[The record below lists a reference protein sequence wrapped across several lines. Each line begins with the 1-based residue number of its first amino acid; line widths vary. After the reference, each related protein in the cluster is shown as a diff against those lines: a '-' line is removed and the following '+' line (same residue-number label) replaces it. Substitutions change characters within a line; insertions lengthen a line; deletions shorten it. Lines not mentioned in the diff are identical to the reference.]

1 MGHALYWDMHK
12 NLKLFLLVF
21 LALLVLAMG
30 GTWYAISTINP
41 AQLTQLLS
49 SSVKAA
55 TGRDLKIAGP
65 VSLTIFPS
73 IGVKA
78 EDVSLSNATWASGS
92 DMIQLKRIDIGI
104 RLLPLLSKRIEI
116 SRINLNGLD
125 AHLQSNA
132 EGQSNWVLAAP
143 LAQGVTANVNTDKPE
158 SATPSNGDDSFVSI
172 ENVSITDARISYQDG
187 SRPQNIFEV
196 QRLSLS
202 GGGDKTAI
210 QLDMKHANDSLGVS
224 GKVTSVRK
232 ILNSWNAS
240 PLKVNIDLD
249 ITLNGKSLLV
259 RGDVHK
265 TPQQLVSFDITLK
278 SKSFDLTSLVAG
290 SALAVSDG
298 KIAHA
303 ASKLKGKSKYFF
315 NEDHL
320 PFDLLPMANGKVN
333 VDIAQLGLPD
343 QEPIRDL
350 RATLTF
356 SGDRINMQDF
366 SFELGNGRAQG
377 NVSLDKFQST
387 APSLSIDGFAKG
399 FTIEQI
405 LADAKSKVSGGDTKV
420 AFNLKSSGISMHQ
433 LASRANGKIQ
443 ISVGQAKLATSFLNK
458 GGDFVITVLDAVNPL
473 RKKSNQTVLECAV
486 AYLPINNGLVSVV
499 DTVGVETDR
508 LDVVLNGTVNLNN
521 EEINLKIFPREK
533 SGLTLGVDLGNLI
546 KLQGTLQNPSSGINQ
561 AGVVNSAVTI
571 GLGIL
576 TGGATILAENAKSM
590 ATKSQP
596 CKTALRPWSDITAGA
611 N

>member
-1 MGHALYWDMHK
+1 MHK

-30 GTWYAISTINP
+30 GAWYAISTINP

-73 IGVKA
+73 VGVKA
-78 EDVSLSNATWASGS
+78 EDVSLSNAAWALGS
-92 DMIQLKRIDIGI
+92 EMIKLKQIDIGI
-104 RLLPLLSKRIEI
+104 GLLPLLSKRIEI
-116 SRINLNGLD
+116 TRINLNGLD

-132 EGQSNWVLAAP
+132 EGRGNWVLAAP
-143 LAQGVTANVNTDKPE
+143 LAQGVTANANTDKPE
-158 SATPSNGDDSFVSI
+158 SAAPNNGDDSFISI
-172 ENVSITDARISYQDG
+172 ETVSITDARISYQDG
-187 SRPQNIFEV
+187 SGSQNIFEV

-265 TPQQLVSFDITLK
+265 TPQQLVSFDIALK

-303 ASKLKGKSKYFF
+303 ASRLKEKSKYFF

-366 SFELGNGRAQG
+366 SFDLGNGRAQG
-377 NVSLDKFQST
+377 NVSLDKFRSA
-387 APSLSIDGFAKG
+387 APNLSIDGFAKG

>member
-1 MGHALYWDMHK
+1 MHK

-30 GTWYAISTINP
+30 GAWYAISTINP

-73 IGVKA
+73 VGVKA
-78 EDVSLSNATWASGS
+78 EDVSLSNAAWALGS
-92 DMIQLKRIDIGI
+92 DMIKLKQIDIGI
-104 RLLPLLSKRIEI
+104 RLLPLLSRRIEI

-143 LAQGVTANVNTDKPE
+143 LTQGVPAHANTDKSE
-158 SATPSNGDDSFVSI
+158 SAAPSNGDDSFVSI
-172 ENVSITDARISYQDG
+172 ENVSVTDARISYQNG
-187 SRPQNIFEV
+187 SGPQNIFEV
-196 QRLSLS
+196 QHLSLS

-210 QLDMKHANDSLGVS
+210 QLDMKHANYSLGVS
-224 GKVTSVRK
+224 GKVTSIRK
-232 ILNSWNAS
+232 ILDSWNAS
-240 PLKVNIDLD
+240 PLKINIDLD
-249 ITLNGKSLLV
+249 IALNGKSLLV
-259 RGDVHK
+259 RGDFHK
-265 TPQQLVSFDITLK
+265 TRHQLVSFDITLK

-298 KIAHA
+298 KIPRT
-303 ASKLKGKSKYFF
+303 ASKLKGQSKYFF

-320 PFDLLPMANGKVN
+320 PFNLLPMANGKVK

-405 LADAKSKVSGGDTKV
+405 LADAKSKVIGGDTKV

-508 LDVVLNGTVNLNN
+508 LDVVLNGSVNLNN

-533 SGLTLGVDLGNLI
+533 SGLTLGIDLGNLI

-571 GLGIL
+571 GLGFL
-576 TGGATILAENAKSM
+576 TGGATILAENAKSL

>member
-1 MGHALYWDMHK
+1 MHK

-30 GTWYAISTINP
+30 GAWYAISTINP

-78 EDVSLSNATWASGS
+78 EDVSLSNASWALGS
-92 DMIQLKRIDIGI
+92 DMIQLKQIDIGI

-143 LAQGVTANVNTDKPE
+143 LAQGVAANTNTDKSE
-158 SATPSNGDDSFVSI
+158 SAAPSNGDDSFVSI

-187 SRPQNIFEV
+187 SVLQNIFEV
-196 QRLSLS
+196 QHLSLS

-210 QLDMKHANDSLGVS
+210 QLDMKHANYSLGVS

-265 TPQQLVSFDITLK
+265 TPQQLASFDITLK

-290 SALAVSDG
+290 SALAASDG
-298 KIAHA
+298 KIPHA
-303 ASKLKGKSKYFF
+303 ASKLKEKSKYFF

-320 PFDLLPMANGKVN
+320 PFDLLPVANGKVN

-343 QEPIRDL
+343 QAPIRDL
-350 RATLTF
+350 RATLIF
-356 SGDRINMQDF
+356 SGDHINMQDF

-405 LADAKSKVSGGDTKV
+405 LADAKSKVIGGDTKV

-596 CKTALRPWSDITAGA
+596 CKTALRPWSDINAGA

>member
-1 MGHALYWDMHK
+1 M
-12 NLKLFLLVF
+12 LVF

-30 GTWYAISTINP
+30 GAWYAISTINP

-78 EDVSLSNATWASGS
+78 EDVSLSNATWALGS

-116 SRINLNGLD
+116 TRINLNGLD

-132 EGQSNWVLAAP
+132 EGRGNWVLAAP
-143 LAQGVTANVNTDKPE
+143 LAQGVTANANTDKPE
-158 SATPSNGDDSFVSI
+158 SAAPNNGDDSFISI
-172 ENVSITDARISYQDG
+172 ETVSITDARISYQDG
-187 SRPQNIFEV
+187 SGSQNIFEV

-259 RGDVHK
+259 RGDIYK
-265 TPQQLVSFDITLK
+265 TPQQLVSFDIALK

-303 ASKLKGKSKYFF
+303 ASRLKEKSKYFF

>member
-1 MGHALYWDMHK
+1 MHK

-78 EDVSLSNATWASGS
+78 EDVSLSNATWALGS

-132 EGQSNWVLAAP
+132 EGQGNWVLAAP
-143 LAQGVTANVNTDKPE
+143 LAQGVTANANTDKPE
-158 SATPSNGDDSFVSI
+158 SAAPSNGDDSFVSI
-172 ENVSITDARISYQDG
+172 ENVSVTDARISYQDG
-187 SRPQNIFEV
+187 SGPQNIFEV

-259 RGDVHK
+259 RGDVYK

-278 SKSFDLTSLVAG
+278 SKSFDLTSLVTG

-298 KIAHA
+298 KIPHT
-303 ASKLKGKSKYFF
+303 ASKPKGKSKYFF

>member
-1 MGHALYWDMHK
+1 MHK

-78 EDVSLSNATWASGS
+78 EDVSLSNASWASGS
-92 DMIQLKRIDIGI
+92 DMIQLKQIDIGI

-143 LAQGVTANVNTDKPE
+143 LAQGVTANANTDKPE

-172 ENVSITDARISYQDG
+172 ENVSVTDARISYQDG

-259 RGDVHK
+259 RGDVYK

-290 SALAVSDG
+290 SALAASDG
-298 KIAHA
+298 KIPHT
-303 ASKLKGKSKYFF
+303 ASKPKRKSKYFF

>member
-1 MGHALYWDMHK
+1 MHK

-30 GTWYAISTINP
+30 GAWYAISTINP

-73 IGVKA
+73 VGVKA
-78 EDVSLSNATWASGS
+78 EDVSLSNAAWALGS
-92 DMIQLKRIDIGI
+92 EMIKLKQIDIGI
-104 RLLPLLSKRIEI
+104 GLLPLLSKRIEI
-116 SRINLNGLD
+116 TRINLNGLD

-132 EGQSNWVLAAP
+132 EGRGNWVLAAP
-143 LAQGVTANVNTDKPE
+143 LAQGVTANANTDKPE
-158 SATPSNGDDSFVSI
+158 SAAPNNGDDSFISI
-172 ENVSITDARISYQDG
+172 ETVSITDARISYQDG
-187 SRPQNIFEV
+187 SGSQNIFEV

-259 RGDVHK
+259 RGDIYK
-265 TPQQLVSFDITLK
+265 TPQQLVSFDIALK

-303 ASKLKGKSKYFF
+303 ASRLKEKSKYFF

-377 NVSLDKFQST
+377 DVSLDKFQSA

-596 CKTALRPWSDITAGA
+596 CKTALRPWSDINAGA

>member
-1 MGHALYWDMHK
+1 MHK

-30 GTWYAISTINP
+30 GAWYAISTINP

-78 EDVSLSNATWASGS
+78 EDVSLSNATWALGS

-116 SRINLNGLD
+116 SRISLNGLD

-132 EGQSNWVLAAP
+132 AGEGNWILAAP
-143 LAQGVTANVNTDKPE
+143 LAQGVTANANTDKPE
-158 SATPSNGDDSFVSI
+158 SAAPSNGDDSFVSI
-172 ENVSITDARISYQDG
+172 ENVSVTDARISYQDG

-259 RGDVHK
+259 RGDVYK
-265 TPQQLVSFDITLK
+265 TPQQLVRFDIALK

-298 KIAHA
+298 KIVHA

-315 NEDHL
+315 NEDYL

-366 SFELGNGRAQG
+366 SFDLGNGRAQG

-596 CKTALRPWSDITAGA
+596 CKTALRPWSDINAGA

>member
-1 MGHALYWDMHK
+1 MHK

-78 EDVSLSNATWASGS
+78 EDVSLSNATWALGS

-143 LAQGVTANVNTDKPE
+143 LAQGVTANANTDKPE

-172 ENVSITDARISYQDG
+172 ENVSLTDARISYQDG

-259 RGDVHK
+259 RGDVYK
-265 TPQQLVSFDITLK
+265 TPQQLVSFDIALK

-290 SALAVSDG
+290 SALAASDG
-298 KIAHA
+298 KIPHA

-315 NEDHL
+315 NEDYL

>member
-1 MGHALYWDMHK
+1 MHK

-78 EDVSLSNATWASGS
+78 EDVSLSNATWALGS

-116 SRINLNGLD
+116 SRISLNGLD

-143 LAQGVTANVNTDKPE
+143 LAQGVAANTNTDKSE
-158 SATPSNGDDSFVSI
+158 SAAPSNGDDSFVSI

-187 SRPQNIFEV
+187 SGLQNIFEV
-196 QRLSLS
+196 QHLSLS

-265 TPQQLVSFDITLK
+265 TPQQLVSFDIALK

-290 SALAVSDG
+290 SALAASDG
-298 KIAHA
+298 NIPHT
-303 ASKLKGKSKYFF
+303 ASKPKRKSKYFF

-350 RATLTF
+350 RATFTF
-356 SGDRINMQDF
+356 SDDHINMQDF

-596 CKTALRPWSDITAGA
+596 CKTALRPWSDINAGA

>member
-1 MGHALYWDMHK
+1 MHK

-30 GTWYAISTINP
+30 GAWYAISTINP

-78 EDVSLSNATWASGS
+78 EDVSLSNATWALGS

-116 SRINLNGLD
+116 SRISLNGLD

-132 EGQSNWVLAAP
+132 AGEGNWILAAP
-143 LAQGVTANVNTDKPE
+143 LAQGVTANANTDKPE
-158 SATPSNGDDSFVSI
+158 SAAPSNGDDSFVSI
-172 ENVSITDARISYQDG
+172 ENVSVTDARISYQDG

-259 RGDVHK
+259 RGDVYK
-265 TPQQLVSFDITLK
+265 TPQQLVRFDISLK

-290 SALAVSDG
+290 SALAASDG
-298 KIAHA
+298 KIPHA

-315 NEDHL
+315 NEDYL

-366 SFELGNGRAQG
+366 SFDLGNGRAQG

-405 LADAKSKVSGGDTKV
+405 LADAKSKVIGGDTKV

>member
-1 MGHALYWDMHK
+1 MHK

-30 GTWYAISTINP
+30 GAWYAISTINP

-78 EDVSLSNATWASGS
+78 EDVSLSNASWALGS
-92 DMIQLKRIDIGI
+92 DMIQLKQIDIGI

-143 LAQGVTANVNTDKPE
+143 LAQGVAANTNTDKSE
-158 SATPSNGDDSFVSI
+158 SAAPSNGDDSFVSI

-187 SRPQNIFEV
+187 SGLQNIFEV
-196 QRLSLS
+196 QHLSLS

-298 KIAHA
+298 KIPRT
-303 ASKLKGKSKYFF
+303 ASKLKGQSKYFF

-320 PFDLLPMANGKVN
+320 PFNLLPMANGKVK

-350 RATLTF
+350 RATFTF
-356 SGDRINMQDF
+356 SDDHINMQDF

-405 LADAKSKVSGGDTKV
+405 LADAKSKVIGGDTKV

-596 CKTALRPWSDITAGA
+596 CKTALRPWSDINAGA

>member
-1 MGHALYWDMHK
+1 MHK

-30 GTWYAISTINP
+30 GAWYAISMINP

-104 RLLPLLSKRIEI
+104 RVLPLLSKRIEI

-143 LAQGVTANVNTDKPE
+143 LAQGVTANANTDKPE
-158 SATPSNGDDSFVSI
+158 SAAPNNGDDSFVSI
-172 ENVSITDARISYQDG
+172 ENVSVIDARISYQDG
-187 SRPQNIFEV
+187 SGPQNIFEV

-259 RGDVHK
+259 RGDVYK
-265 TPQQLVSFDITLK
+265 TPQQLVSFDISLK

-290 SALAVSDG
+290 SALAASDG
-298 KIAHA
+298 KIPHA

-315 NEDHL
+315 NEDYL

-377 NVSLDKFQST
+377 NVSLDKFRSA
-387 APSLSIDGFAKG
+387 APNLSIDGFAKG

-405 LADAKSKVSGGDTKV
+405 LADAKSKVSGGDTKI
-420 AFNLKSSGISMHQ
+420 AFDVKSSGVSMHQ

-458 GGDFVITVLDAVNPL
+458 GGDFVVTVLDAVNPL

-499 DTVGVETDR
+499 DTIGVETDR
-508 LDVVLNGTVNLNN
+508 LDVVLNGSVNLNN

-533 SGLTLGVDLGNLI
+533 SGLTLGIDLGNLI

-571 GLGIL
+571 GLGFL
-576 TGGATILAENAKSM
+576 TGGATILAENAKSL

>member
-1 MGHALYWDMHK
+1 M
-12 NLKLFLLVF
+12 LVF

-30 GTWYAISTINP
+30 GAWYAISTINP

-78 EDVSLSNATWASGS
+78 EDVSLSNATWALGS
-92 DMIQLKRIDIGI
+92 DMIKLKQIDIGI
-104 RLLPLLSKRIEI
+104 GLLPLLSKRIEI
-116 SRINLNGLD
+116 TRINLNGLD

-132 EGQSNWVLAAP
+132 EGRGNWVLAAP
-143 LAQGVTANVNTDKPE
+143 LAQGVTANANTDKPE
-158 SATPSNGDDSFVSI
+158 SAAPNNGDDSFISI
-172 ENVSITDARISYQDG
+172 ETVSITDARISYQDG
-187 SRPQNIFEV
+187 SGLQNIFEV
-196 QRLSLS
+196 QHLSLS

-259 RGDVHK
+259 RGDIYK
-265 TPQQLVSFDITLK
+265 TPQQLVSFDIALK

-303 ASKLKGKSKYFF
+303 ASRLKEKSKYFF

-366 SFELGNGRAQG
+366 SFDLGNGRAQG

>member
-1 MGHALYWDMHK
+1 MHK

-78 EDVSLSNATWASGS
+78 EDVSLSNATWALGS

-116 SRINLNGLD
+116 SRISLNGLD

-132 EGQSNWVLAAP
+132 AGEGNWILAAP
-143 LAQGVTANVNTDKPE
+143 LAQGVTANANTDKPE
-158 SATPSNGDDSFVSI
+158 SAAPNNGDDSFISI
-172 ENVSITDARISYQDG
+172 ETVSITDARISYQDG
-187 SRPQNIFEV
+187 SGSQNIFEV

-259 RGDVHK
+259 RGDVYK
-265 TPQQLVSFDITLK
+265 TPQQLVRFDIALK

-290 SALAVSDG
+290 SALAASDG
-298 KIAHA
+298 KIPHA

-315 NEDHL
+315 NEDYL

>member
-1 MGHALYWDMHK
+1 MHK
-12 NLKLFLLVF
+12 NLKLFMLVF

-30 GTWYAISTINP
+30 GAWYAISTINP

-78 EDVSLSNATWASGS
+78 EDVSLSNATWALGS

-116 SRINLNGLD
+116 TRINLNGLD

-132 EGQSNWVLAAP
+132 EGRGNWVLAAP
-143 LAQGVTANVNTDKPE
+143 LAQGVTANANTDKPE
-158 SATPSNGDDSFVSI
+158 SAAPNNGDDSFISI
-172 ENVSITDARISYQDG
+172 ETVSITDARISYQDG
-187 SRPQNIFEV
+187 SGSQNIFEV

-259 RGDVHK
+259 RGDIYK
-265 TPQQLVSFDITLK
+265 TPQQLVSFDIALK

-303 ASKLKGKSKYFF
+303 ASRLKEKSKYFF

-366 SFELGNGRAQG
+366 SFDLGNGRAQG

-443 ISVGQAKLATSFLNK
+443 ISVGQAKLSTSFLNK

>member
-1 MGHALYWDMHK
+1 MHK

-116 SRINLNGLD
+116 SRISLNGLD

-132 EGQSNWVLAAP
+132 AGEGNWILAAP
-143 LAQGVTANVNTDKPE
+143 LAQGVIANANTDKPE

-172 ENVSITDARISYQDG
+172 ENVSLTDARISYQDG

-265 TPQQLVSFDITLK
+265 TPQQLVSFDISLK

-290 SALAVSDG
+290 SALAASDG
-298 KIAHA
+298 KIPHA

>member
-1 MGHALYWDMHK
+1 MHK

-30 GTWYAISTINP
+30 GAWYAISTINP

-78 EDVSLSNATWASGS
+78 EDVSLSNATWALGS

-143 LAQGVTANVNTDKPE
+143 LAQGVAANTNTDKSE
-158 SATPSNGDDSFVSI
+158 SAAPSNGDDSFVSI

-187 SRPQNIFEV
+187 SGLQNIFEV
-196 QRLSLS
+196 QHLSLS

-210 QLDMKHANDSLGVS
+210 QLDMKHANYSLGVS

-265 TPQQLVSFDITLK
+265 TPQQLASFDITLK

-290 SALAVSDG
+290 SALAASDG
-298 KIAHA
+298 KIPHA
-303 ASKLKGKSKYFF
+303 ASKLKEKSKYFF

-320 PFDLLPMANGKVN
+320 PFDLLPVANGKVN

-343 QEPIRDL
+343 QAPIRDL
-350 RATLTF
+350 RATLIF
-356 SGDRINMQDF
+356 SGDHINMQDF

-377 NVSLDKFQST
+377 NVSLDKFQSA

-405 LADAKSKVSGGDTKV
+405 LADAKSKVIGGDTKV

-596 CKTALRPWSDITAGA
+596 CKTALRPWSDINAGA

>member
-1 MGHALYWDMHK
+1 
-12 NLKLFLLVF
+12 
-21 LALLVLAMG
+21 
-30 GTWYAISTINP
+30 
-41 AQLTQLLS
+41 
-49 SSVKAA
+49 
-55 TGRDLKIAGP
+55 
-65 VSLTIFPS
+65 
-73 IGVKA
+73 
-78 EDVSLSNATWASGS
+78 
-92 DMIQLKRIDIGI
+92 
-104 RLLPLLSKRIEI
+104 LSKRIEI
-116 SRINLNGLD
+116 TRINLNGLD

-132 EGQSNWVLAAP
+132 EGRGNWVLAAP
-143 LAQGVTANVNTDKPE
+143 LAQGVTANANTDKPE
-158 SATPSNGDDSFVSI
+158 SAAPNNGDDSFISI
-172 ENVSITDARISYQDG
+172 ETVSITDARISYQDG
-187 SRPQNIFEV
+187 SGPQNIFEV

-259 RGDVHK
+259 RGDIYK
-265 TPQQLVSFDITLK
+265 TPQQLVSFDIALK

-303 ASKLKGKSKYFF
+303 ASRLKEKSKYFF

-366 SFELGNGRAQG
+366 SFDLGNGRAQG

>member
-1 MGHALYWDMHK
+1 MHK

-78 EDVSLSNATWASGS
+78 EDVSLSNASWALGS
-92 DMIQLKRIDIGI
+92 DMIQLKQIDIGI

-143 LAQGVTANVNTDKPE
+143 LAQGVAANTNTDKSE
-158 SATPSNGDDSFVSI
+158 SAAPSNGDDSFVSI

-187 SRPQNIFEV
+187 SGLQNIFEV
-196 QRLSLS
+196 QHLSLS

-298 KIAHA
+298 KIPRT
-303 ASKLKGKSKYFF
+303 ASKLKGQSKYFF

-320 PFDLLPMANGKVN
+320 PFNLLPMANGKVK

-405 LADAKSKVSGGDTKV
+405 LADAKSKVIGGDTKV

-596 CKTALRPWSDITAGA
+596 CKTALRPWSDINAGA

>member
-1 MGHALYWDMHK
+1 MHK
-12 NLKLFLLVF
+12 NLKLVLLVF

-41 AQLTQLLS
+41 TQLTQLLS

-78 EDVSLSNATWASGS
+78 EDVSLSNASWASGS
-92 DMIQLKRIDIGI
+92 DMIQLKQIDIGI

-143 LAQGVTANVNTDKPE
+143 LAQGVTANANTDKPE

-172 ENVSITDARISYQDG
+172 ENVSVTDARISYQDG

-278 SKSFDLTSLVAG
+278 SKSFDLTSLVTG

-298 KIAHA
+298 NIPHT
-303 ASKLKGKSKYFF
+303 ASKPKGKSKYFF

-366 SFELGNGRAQG
+366 SFDLGNGRAQG

-443 ISVGQAKLATSFLNK
+443 ISVGQAKLSTSFLNK

-508 LDVVLNGTVNLNN
+508 LDVVLNGSVNLNN

>member
-1 MGHALYWDMHK
+1 MHK

-78 EDVSLSNATWASGS
+78 EDVSLSNASWALGS
-92 DMIQLKRIDIGI
+92 DMIQLKQIDIGI

-143 LAQGVTANVNTDKPE
+143 LAQGVAANTNTDKSE
-158 SATPSNGDDSFVSI
+158 SAAPSNGDDSFVSI

-187 SRPQNIFEV
+187 SVLQNIFEV
-196 QRLSLS
+196 QHLSLS

-265 TPQQLVSFDITLK
+265 TPQQLVRFDIALK

-290 SALAVSDG
+290 SALAASDG
-298 KIAHA
+298 KIPHA

-315 NEDHL
+315 NEDYL

-405 LADAKSKVSGGDTKV
+405 LADAKSKVIGGDTKV

-596 CKTALRPWSDITAGA
+596 CKTALRPWSDINAGA

>member
-1 MGHALYWDMHK
+1 MHK

-30 GTWYAISTINP
+30 GAWYAMSTINP

-73 IGVKA
+73 VGVKA
-78 EDVSLSNATWASGS
+78 EDVSLSNAAWALGS
-92 DMIQLKRIDIGI
+92 DMIKLKQIDIGI
-104 RLLPLLSKRIEI
+104 RLLPLLNKRIEI
-116 SRINLNGLD
+116 SRISLNGLD

-132 EGQSNWVLAAP
+132 AGEGNWILATP
-143 LAQGVTANVNTDKPE
+143 LAQGVTANANTDKPE
-158 SATPSNGDDSFVSI
+158 SAAPSNGDDSFVSI
-172 ENVSITDARISYQDG
+172 ENVSVTDARISYQDG
-187 SRPQNIFEV
+187 SRHQNIFEV

-259 RGDVHK
+259 RGDVYK
-265 TPQQLVSFDITLK
+265 TPQQLVSFDISLK

-290 SALAVSDG
+290 SALAASDG
-298 KIAHA
+298 KIPHA

-405 LADAKSKVSGGDTKV
+405 LADAISKVSGGDTKV

-443 ISVGQAKLATSFLNK
+443 ISVGPAKLATSFLNK

>member
-1 MGHALYWDMHK
+1 M
-12 NLKLFLLVF
+12 LVF

-30 GTWYAISTINP
+30 GAWYAISTINP

-65 VSLTIFPS
+65 VNLTIFPS

-78 EDVSLSNATWASGS
+78 EDVSLSNATWALGS

-116 SRINLNGLD
+116 SRISLNGLD

-132 EGQSNWVLAAP
+132 EGRGNWVLAAP
-143 LAQGVTANVNTDKPE
+143 LAQGVTANANTDKPE
-158 SATPSNGDDSFVSI
+158 SAAPNNGDDSFISI
-172 ENVSITDARISYQDG
+172 ETVSITDARISYQDG
-187 SRPQNIFEV
+187 SGSQNIFEV

-259 RGDVHK
+259 RGDIYK
-265 TPQQLVSFDITLK
+265 TPQQLVSFDIALK

-303 ASKLKGKSKYFF
+303 ASRLKEKSKYFF

-366 SFELGNGRAQG
+366 SFDLGNGRAQG

-521 EEINLKIFPREK
+521 EEINLKVFPREK

>member
-1 MGHALYWDMHK
+1 MHK
-12 NLKLFLLVF
+12 NLKLFMLVF

-30 GTWYAISTINP
+30 GAWYAISTINP

-78 EDVSLSNATWASGS
+78 EDVSLSNATWALGS

-132 EGQSNWVLAAP
+132 EGQSNWVLVAP
-143 LAQGVTANVNTDKPE
+143 LAQGVTANANTDKPE
-158 SATPSNGDDSFVSI
+158 SAAPNNGDDSFISI
-172 ENVSITDARISYQDG
+172 ETVSITDARISYQDG
-187 SRPQNIFEV
+187 SGSQNIFEV

-259 RGDVHK
+259 RGDIYK
-265 TPQQLVSFDITLK
+265 TPQQLVSFDIALK

>member
-1 MGHALYWDMHK
+1 MHK
-12 NLKLFLLVF
+12 NLKLFMLVF

-30 GTWYAISTINP
+30 GAWYAISTINP

-65 VSLTIFPS
+65 VNLTIFPS

-78 EDVSLSNATWASGS
+78 EDVSLSNASWASGS
-92 DMIQLKRIDIGI
+92 DMIKLKQIDIGI
-104 RLLPLLSKRIEI
+104 GLLPLLSKRIEI
-116 SRINLNGLD
+116 TRINLNGLD

-132 EGQSNWVLAAP
+132 EGRGNWVLAAP
-143 LAQGVTANVNTDKPE
+143 LAQGVTANANTDKPE
-158 SATPSNGDDSFVSI
+158 SAAPNNGDDSFISI
-172 ENVSITDARISYQDG
+172 ETVSITDARISYQDG
-187 SRPQNIFEV
+187 SGSQNIFEV

-265 TPQQLVSFDITLK
+265 TPQQLVSFDIALK

-366 SFELGNGRAQG
+366 SFDLGNGRAQG

>member
-1 MGHALYWDMHK
+1 MHK

-21 LALLVLAMG
+21 LVLLVLAMG
-30 GTWYAISTINP
+30 GAWYAISTINP

-55 TGRDLKIAGP
+55 TGRDLRIAGP

-73 IGVKA
+73 IGVNA
-78 EDVSLSNATWASGS
+78 EDVSLSNASWASRS
-92 DMIQLKRIDIGI
+92 DMIKLKQIDIGI

-132 EGQSNWVLAAP
+132 EGQSNWILAAP
-143 LAQGVTANVNTDKPE
+143 LAQGVAANANTDKPE
-158 SATPSNGDDSFVSI
+158 SAAPSNGDDSFVSI
-172 ENVSITDARISYQDG
+172 ENVSVTDARISYQDG
-187 SRPQNIFEV
+187 FRPQNIFEI

-202 GGGDKTAI
+202 DGGDKTAI
-210 QLDMKHANDSLGVS
+210 QLDMKHANYSLGVS

-265 TPQQLVSFDITLK
+265 APQQLASFEITLK

-290 SALAVSDG
+290 SALAASDG
-298 KIAHA
+298 KILHA
-303 ASKLKGKSKYFF
+303 ASKPKGKSKYFF

-320 PFDLLPMANGKVN
+320 PFDLLPVANGKVN

-343 QEPIRDL
+343 QAPIRDL

-356 SGDRINMQDF
+356 SGDHINMQDF

-377 NVSLDKFQST
+377 NVSLDKFQSA
-387 APSLSIDGFAKG
+387 APSLSINGFAKG

-405 LADAKSKVSGGDTKV
+405 LADAKSKVSGGDTKI
-420 AFNLKSSGISMHQ
+420 AFDVKSSGVSMHQ

-596 CKTALRPWSDITAGA
+596 CKTALRPWSDINAGA

>member
-1 MGHALYWDMHK
+1 MHK

-30 GTWYAISTINP
+30 GAWYAISTINP

-73 IGVKA
+73 VGVKA
-78 EDVSLSNATWASGS
+78 EDVSLSNAAWALGS
-92 DMIQLKRIDIGI
+92 DMIKLKQIDIGI
-104 RLLPLLSKRIEI
+104 RLLPLLSRRIEI

-143 LAQGVTANVNTDKPE
+143 LTQGVPANANTDKSE
-158 SATPSNGDDSFVSI
+158 SAAPSNGDDSFVSI
-172 ENVSITDARISYQDG
+172 ENVSVTDARISYQNG
-187 SRPQNIFEV
+187 SGLQNIFEV
-196 QRLSLS
+196 QHLSLS

-210 QLDMKHANDSLGVS
+210 QLDMKHANYSLGVS
-224 GKVTSVRK
+224 GKVTSIRK

-240 PLKVNIDLD
+240 PLKINIDLD
-249 ITLNGKSLLV
+249 IALNGKSLLV
-259 RGDVHK
+259 RGDFHK
-265 TPQQLVSFDITLK
+265 TRHQLVSFDITLK

-298 KIAHA
+298 KIPRT
-303 ASKLKGKSKYFF
+303 ASKLKGQSKYFF

-320 PFDLLPMANGKVN
+320 PFNLLPMANGKVK

-350 RATLTF
+350 RATFTF
-356 SGDRINMQDF
+356 SDDHINMQDF

-377 NVSLDKFQST
+377 NVSLDKFRSA
-387 APSLSIDGFAKG
+387 APNLSIDGFAKG

-405 LADAKSKVSGGDTKV
+405 LADAKSKVSGGDTKI
-420 AFNLKSSGISMHQ
+420 AFDVKSSGVSMHQ

-458 GGDFVITVLDAVNPL
+458 GGDFVVTVLDAVNPL

-499 DTVGVETDR
+499 DTIGVETDR
-508 LDVVLNGTVNLNN
+508 LDVVLNGSVNLNN

-533 SGLTLGVDLGNLI
+533 SGLTLGIDLGNLI

-571 GLGIL
+571 GLGFL
-576 TGGATILAENAKSM
+576 TGGATILAENAKSL

>member
-1 MGHALYWDMHK
+1 MHK

-30 GTWYAISTINP
+30 GAWYAISTINP

-78 EDVSLSNATWASGS
+78 EDVSLSNATWALGS

-132 EGQSNWVLAAP
+132 EGQSNWVLVAP
-143 LAQGVTANVNTDKPE
+143 LAQGVTANANTDKPE
-158 SATPSNGDDSFVSI
+158 SAAPNNGDDSFISI
-172 ENVSITDARISYQDG
+172 ETVSITDARISYQDG
-187 SRPQNIFEV
+187 SGSQNIFEV

-265 TPQQLVSFDITLK
+265 TPQQLVSFDIALK

-298 KIAHA
+298 KIPHA
-303 ASKLKGKSKYFF
+303 VSKPKGRSKYFF
-315 NEDHL
+315 NEDYL
-320 PFDLLPMANGKVN
+320 PFDLLPMANGKVK

-366 SFELGNGRAQG
+366 SFDLGNGRAQG

-596 CKTALRPWSDITAGA
+596 CKTALRPWSDINAGA

>member
-1 MGHALYWDMHK
+1 M
-12 NLKLFLLVF
+12 LVF

-30 GTWYAISTINP
+30 GAWYAISTINP

-65 VSLTIFPS
+65 VNLTIFPS

-78 EDVSLSNATWASGS
+78 EDVSLSNATWALGS
-92 DMIQLKRIDIGI
+92 DMIKLKQIDIGI
-104 RLLPLLSKRIEI
+104 GLLPLLSKRIEI
-116 SRINLNGLD
+116 TRINLNGLD
-125 AHLQSNA
+125 AHLQSNT
-132 EGQSNWVLAAP
+132 EGRGNWVLAAP
-143 LAQGVTANVNTDKPE
+143 LAQGVTANANTDKPE
-158 SATPSNGDDSFVSI
+158 SAAPNNGDDSFISI
-172 ENVSITDARISYQDG
+172 ETVSITDARISYQDG
-187 SRPQNIFEV
+187 SGSQNIFEV

-259 RGDVHK
+259 RGDIYK
-265 TPQQLVSFDITLK
+265 TPQQLVSFDIALK

-303 ASKLKGKSKYFF
+303 ASRLKEKSKYFF

-366 SFELGNGRAQG
+366 SFDLGNGRAQG

-521 EEINLKIFPREK
+521 EEINLKVFPREK

>member
-1 MGHALYWDMHK
+1 MHK

-30 GTWYAISTINP
+30 GAWYAISTINP

-78 EDVSLSNATWASGS
+78 EDVSLSNASWALGS
-92 DMIQLKRIDIGI
+92 DMIQLKQIDIGI

-143 LAQGVTANVNTDKPE
+143 LAQGVAANTNTDKSE
-158 SATPSNGDDSFVSI
+158 SAAPSNGDDSFVSI

-187 SRPQNIFEV
+187 SGLQNIFEV
-196 QRLSLS
+196 QHLSLS

-259 RGDVHK
+259 RGDVYK

-290 SALAVSDG
+290 SALAASDG

-303 ASKLKGKSKYFF
+303 ASKPKGRSKYFF

-320 PFDLLPMANGKVN
+320 PFDLLPVANGEIN

-343 QEPIRDL
+343 QAPIHDL
-350 RATLTF
+350 SARIKF
-356 SGDRINMQDF
+356 SGDHINMQDVNF
-366 SFELGNGRAQG
+366 KLGNGHAQG
-377 NVSLDKFQST
+377 NVSLDQFQSA
-387 APSLSIDGFAKG
+387 APSLSINGFAKA

-405 LADAKSKVSGGDTKV
+405 LADAKSKVSGGDTKI
-420 AFNLKSSGISMHQ
+420 AFDIKSSGISMHQ

-596 CKTALRPWSDITAGA
+596 CKTALRPWSDINAGA

>member
-1 MGHALYWDMHK
+1 MHK

-78 EDVSLSNATWASGS
+78 EDVSLSNATWALGS

-116 SRINLNGLD
+116 SRISLNGLD

-132 EGQSNWVLAAP
+132 AGEGNWILAAP
-143 LAQGVTANVNTDKPE
+143 LAQGVTANANTDKPE
-158 SATPSNGDDSFVSI
+158 SAAPSNGDDSFVSI
-172 ENVSITDARISYQDG
+172 ENVSVTDARISYQDG

-290 SALAVSDG
+290 SALAASDG
-298 KIAHA
+298 KIPHA

-315 NEDHL
+315 NEDYL

-405 LADAKSKVSGGDTKV
+405 LADAKSKVIGGDTKV

>member
-1 MGHALYWDMHK
+1 MHK
-12 NLKLFLLVF
+12 NLKLFLRVF

-30 GTWYAISTINP
+30 GAWYAISAINP
-41 AQLTQLLS
+41 SQLTQLLS

-65 VSLTIFPS
+65 VSLSILPS

-78 EDVSLSNATWASGS
+78 EDVSLSNAAWALGS
-92 DMIQLKRIDIGI
+92 DMIKLKRIDVGI
-104 RLLPLLSKRIEI
+104 RLLPLLSKRVEI

-125 AHLQSNA
+125 AHLQSNDA
-132 EGQSNWVLAAP
+132 GEGNWIFAAP
-143 LAQGVTANVNTDKPE
+143 LAQGVRVNANTDKPE
-158 SATPSNGDDSFVSI
+158 SAAPSNGDDSFVSI
-172 ENVSITDARISYQDG
+172 ENVSVTDARISYQDG
-187 SRPQNIFEV
+187 SGPQNIFEV
-196 QRLSLS
+196 QHLSLS
-202 GGGDKTAI
+202 GSGDNTAI

-224 GKVTSVRK
+224 GKVTSIRK
-232 ILNSWNAS
+232 ILNSWNVS
-240 PLKVNIDLD
+240 PLKINIDLD
-249 ITLNGKSLLV
+249 IALNGKSLLV

-265 TPQQLVSFDITLK
+265 TLKHLASFDITLK
-278 SKSFDLTSLVAG
+278 SKSFDLTSLVVG
-290 SALAVSDG
+290 SALAASDG
-298 KIAHA
+298 KIPRTAPR
-303 ASKLKGKSKYFF
+303 LKGQSKYFF

-320 PFDLLPMANGKVN
+320 PFDLLPVANGKVN
-333 VDIAQLGLPD
+333 VDIAQLDLPD
-343 QEPIRDL
+343 QSPIRDF

-356 SGDRINMQDF
+356 SDDHIYIQDF

-377 NVSLDKFQST
+377 NVSLDKFQSA
-387 APSLSIDGFAKG
+387 APNLSIDGFAKG

-405 LADAKSKVSGGDTKV
+405 LADAKSKVSGGDTKI
-420 AFNLKSSGISMHQ
+420 AFDVKSSGVSMHQ

-458 GGDFVITVLDAVNPL
+458 GGDFVVTVLDAVNPL

-576 TGGATILAENAKSM
+576 TGGATILAENAKSL

-596 CKTALRPWSDITAGA
+596 CKTALHPWSDITVGA

>member
-1 MGHALYWDMHK
+1 MHK

-30 GTWYAISTINP
+30 GAWYAISTINP

-78 EDVSLSNATWASGS
+78 EDVSLSNASWASGS
-92 DMIQLKRIDIGI
+92 DMIKLKQIDIGI

-143 LAQGVTANVNTDKPE
+143 LAQGVAANTNTDKSE
-158 SATPSNGDDSFVSI
+158 SAAPSNGDDSFVSI

-187 SRPQNIFEV
+187 SGLQNIFEV
-196 QRLSLS
+196 QHLSLS

-265 TPQQLVSFDITLK
+265 TPQQLVSFDIALK

-298 KIAHA
+298 KIPRT
-303 ASKLKGKSKYFF
+303 ASKLKGQSKYFF

-320 PFDLLPMANGKVN
+320 PFNLLPMANGKVN

-350 RATLTF
+350 RATFTF
-356 SGDRINMQDF
+356 SDDRINMQDF

-405 LADAKSKVSGGDTKV
+405 LADAKSKVIGGDTKV